1 MQLYSFLRSS
11 KKNTI
16 ILVSLTLLQ
25 SFNWFKHQIKPRF
38 AIFFFSSPS
47 ISSFSFYYLTTIV
60 NGNVLYCVFFWNTSL
75 STCHISWHKY
85 GKIVLN
91 DDIYYAASFAIFSQL
106 LFQRIHIIFWWNCHT
121 PNCTRAHFVRCFP
134 SDYHCEF
141 VSITLLNHKN
151 KIIFH
156 CLDEVCHFRIKY
168 HQRNFIYYNWIRCFY
183 SIEMSFYVQ

>member
-1 MQLYSFLRSS
+1 M
-11 KKNTI
+11 
-16 ILVSLTLLQ
+16 VSLTLLQ

-38 AIFFFSSPS
+38 AIYFFF
-47 ISSFSFYYLTTIV
+47 ISVYFL
-60 NGNVLYCVFFWNTSL
+60 VLFLLLNNHCEWKCALLCILLKYIAKHLSHFLAQIRKNRLEWRHLLCCVVCNLL
-75 STCHISWHKY
+75 STTFS
-85 GKIVLN
+85 VN
-91 DDIYYAASFAIFSQL
+91 SYYI
-106 LFQRIHIIFWWNCHT
+106 WWNCHT
-121 PNCTRAHFVRCFP
+121 PNCIRAHFVRCFP